1 LALILLLLCNSS
13 FLIVQSISMS
23 IIVISASVP
32 TINEPFFGKISKFFA
47 GLLDNNVANFK
58 IDNLPSLNAFNIRGT
73 IVSDP
78 HIPAGIDQIFPD
90 FSASVLGA
98 WSEQTEEMVHSQLQH
113 INASQPFCSLHA
125 RIYF

>member
-47 GLLDNNVANFK
+47 GLLDNNFANFK
-58 IDNLPSLNAFNIRGT
+58 IDNLHSLTAFNIRGT
-73 IVSDP
+73 IVSTP
-78 HIPAGIDQIFPD
+78 HIPAGIDQILPD
-90 FSASVLGA
+90 FSSSVWGA
-98 WSEQTEEMVHSQLQH
+98 WSEQTEEIVLSAIPRHNS
-113 INASQPFCSLHA
+113 S
-125 RIYF
+125 